1 MEHSTR
7 FRRRQTGE
15 DVIIGS
21 IDTSKGSGFG
31 VLRES
36 GCEGQQSRSSDDEG
50 MGPVPSRWKGIFWL
64 HTIYRPLVVALFLEK
79 MFLVLGTELLESTNI
94 RIQEC
99 RISTWCENH
108 KGHEAELAGAV
119 GMIFENVRE
128 HGNEL
133 LTYPHVLPAAHID
146 LTDGE
151 AAIAFIISAKKPP
164 ASISPG
170 NTDLGVNSNP
180 AMAKFSSRGPNSI
193 EPAIL
198 EGNMASHLT
207 SIRLSNGLRA
217 TPFAHAA
224 GHVQPNL
231 AADPGLVYGTTVND

>member
-1 MEHSTR
+1 
-7 FRRRQTGE
+7 
-15 DVIIGS
+15 
-21 IDTSKGSGFG
+21 
-31 VLRES
+31 
-36 GCEGQQSRSSDDEG
+36 

-79 MFLVLGTELLESTNI
+79 MFLVLGTKLLESTKSEFRNV
-94 RIQEC
+94 EYLHGVK
-99 RISTWCENH
+99 SLGS
-108 KGHEAELAGAV
+108 GHEAELAGAV

-133 LTYPHVLPAAHID
+133 LTYPQVLPAAHID

-151 AAIAFIISAKKPP
+151 AAIAVIISAKKPP

-180 AMAKFSSRGPNSI
+180 AMAKFSSRRPNSI

-198 EGNMASHLT
+198 HETAR
-207 SIRLSNGLRA
+207 ICCKVA
-217 TPFAHAA
+217 TKPCSRSWF
-224 GHVQPNL
+224 G
-231 AADPGLVYGTTVND
+231 

>member
-1 MEHSTR
+1 
-7 FRRRQTGE
+7 
-15 DVIIGS
+15 
-21 IDTSKGSGFG
+21 
-31 VLRES
+31 
-36 GCEGQQSRSSDDEG
+36 

-79 MFLVLGTELLESTNI
+79 MFLD
-94 RIQEC
+94 
-99 RISTWCENH
+99 
-108 KGHEAELAGAV
+108 HEAELAGSV

-133 LTYPHVLPAAHID
+133 LTYPQVLPAAHID

-151 AAIAFIISAKKPP
+151 AAIAVIISAKKPP

-198 EGNMASHLT
+198 HETAR
-207 SIRLSNGLRA
+207 ICCKVA
-217 TPFAHAA
+217 TKPCSRSWF
-224 GHVQPNL
+224 G
-231 AADPGLVYGTTVND
+231 